1 MGPRA
6 ACTGAG
12 GGAGWHAGA
21 MRPFPAPDVAMA
33 AAALVEMAALDLRVR
48 EELARTGELFEG
60 YHPRMA
66 KVHRENAARLR
77 ELVEAI
83 GWPTPARVGADASEA
98 AWLVLQHAI
107 GEPATMRGMLPVIRE
122 HARRG
127 EVPGWQ
133 AAMLEDR
140 VRALEGRAQ
149 RYGTQLDWD
158 EHGELVP
165 WPAVEEPETVD
176 VRRAEVG
183 LPALAE
189 VLAEKRRD
197 AAAEGQRPPVDLE
210 ARRREGEAWA
220 RSVGWRG

>member
-1 MGPRA
+1 ML
-6 ACTGAG
+6 
-12 GGAGWHAGA
+12 GGAMDHDSATT
-21 MRPFPAPDVAMA
+21 
-33 AAALVEMAALDLRVR
+33 ALLELRALDHHTR

-66 KVHRENAARLR
+66 AVHRANAERLR
-77 ELVEAI
+77 EIVAAI
-83 GWPTPARVGADASEA
+83 GWPTETKVGADASEA

-107 GEPATMRGMLPVIRE
+107 GEPALLRAMLPVIQA

-127 EVPGWQ
+127 ELPGWQ

-140 VRALEGRAQ
+140 VRALEGREQ

-158 EHGELVP
+158 EHGQLVT

-176 VRRAEVG
+176 ERRAVVG
-183 LPALAE
+183 LPPLAE
-189 VLAEKRRD
+189 TLAEKRRA
-197 AAAEGQRPPVDLE
+197 AAAEGERGPSDVE

-220 RSVGWRG
+220 RAVGWRG